1 MAIKEIIIPNF
12 SETLD
17 LLANKKQDIKANAPS
32 TVLDINGYDGPCLI
46 FKGSQDCGTIY
57 LENHTIYPPDGRFGP
72 EYLFE
77 MNVSFVYR
85 TTCGDTFSC
94 APSEILENHGRTSFQ
109 TEYGDGKYCALVT
122 MTVTDLQEPFEVYVN
137 EYEYCVEMYC
147 CQNNVNNLA
156 INIADCMAEISC
168 KIDSYKNIGR
178 NFTKLTSRYLKMSNL
193 LWVINNTVT
202 NCDSYD
208 SLACLFKKI

>member
-1 MAIKEIIIPNF
+1 MAIKEITIPNF
-12 SETLD
+12 TGSLD
-17 LLANKKQDIKANAPS
+17 ELVKEIGDIQSNIPP
-32 TVLDINGYDGPCLI
+32 TVLDISGYRACFI

-57 LENHTIYPPDGRFGP
+57 LEDHSTYPSGRGARDP
-72 EYLFE
+72 FE
-77 MNVSFVYR
+77 FETSVTYVYR
-85 TTCGDTFSC
+85 TKCGDTFTC
-94 APSEILENHGRTSFQ
+94 ASPESLEINGRTSFQ
-109 TEYGDGKYCALVT
+109 TKHGDGEYCALVT
-122 MTVTDLQEPFEVYVN
+122 VTATNTVSPFQVLVN
-137 EYEYCVEMYC
+137 TYDYCVEMYC

-202 NCDSYD
+202 NCNGYD

>member
-1 MAIKEIIIPNF
+1 MPINEIIIPNYNTVL
-12 SETLD
+12 S
-17 LLANKKQDIKANAPS
+17 LLEDEIKLITNNAPK
-32 TVLDINGYDGPCLI
+32 TVLDIDGYEGPCII

-57 LENHTIYPPDGRFGP
+57 LEDHTIYPTGRFGT

-77 MNVSFVYR
+77 INISFVYR
-85 TTCGDTFSC
+85 TKCGDTFSC
-94 APSEILENHGRTSFQ
+94 APSEVLKNNGRTSFE

-122 MTVTDLQEPFEVYVN
+122 ITVTKDDDPLEVYVN

-202 NCDSYD
+202 NCNSYD

>member
-1 MAIKEIIIPNF
+1 MAIKKITIPNF
-12 SETLD
+12 DEIVA
-17 LLANKKQDIKANAPS
+17 LARNTKNNIQKNAPK
-32 TVLDINGYDGPCLI
+32 TVLDIDDYDGPCVI

-57 LENHTIYPPDGRFGP
+57 LEDHTIYPEGRVGP

-77 MNVSFVYR
+77 MNISFIYR
-85 TTCGDTFSC
+85 TKCGDTFSC
-94 APSEILENHGRTSFQ
+94 APSEILENNGRTSFE
-109 TEYGDGKYCALVT
+109 TEHGDGKYCALVT
-122 MTVTDLQEPFEVYVN
+122 MTVTSIADPLEVYVN

-168 KIDSYKNIGR
+168 KINSYKNIGR

-202 NCDSYD
+202 NCNSYD